1 VKHSKKTKDQLMK
14 EMAKMRQRMRRFE
27 AKEKKWGQEKL
38 KTQNVLR
45 DLRSSVDAAKDLILV
60 LDTKFRIMHANLA
73 TSRFLKKPI
82 NKIVGKTC
90 YRQIHEIDFVPRE
103 CPLNV
108 INHSKKHEEAECY
121 LSAKDMWLQ
130 VSSDP
135 IFDENGKMVRIVH
148 MLRDIT
154 EFRRTEALLRESE
167 RRFRTIFDYAN
178 HGIHLIDMTERKT
191 FMVNKTLCQMLGYSK
206 EEFKQLTINDIYPQ
220 KDLPYIMANFRK
232 ILREEIDIEINI
244 SLLRKDGSFAYVH
257 ASAAPFALGGKT
269 HLMCVFRET
278 GEQKTS

>member
-1 VKHSKKTKDQLMK
+1 MEHSNKTKDQLIK
-14 EMAKMRQRMRRFE
+14 ELVKAHQKVTRLE
-27 AKEKKWGQEKL
+27 AKEKERGKEKD
-38 KTQNVLR
+38 KAQNALR
-45 DLRSSVDAAKDLILV
+45 DLQSSFDAAKDFILV
-60 LDTKFRIMHANLA
+60 LDTKFRIIDANLA

-82 NKIVGKTC
+82 HKIIGKTC
-90 YRQIHEIDFVPRE
+90 YRLIHEIDSAPRE

-148 MLRDIT
+148 ILRDIT
-154 EFRRTEALLRESE
+154 EFRRTEASLRESE
-167 RRFRTIFDYAN
+167 GRFRKIFDYAN

-206 EEFKQLTINDIYPQ
+206 EEFKQLNINDIYPQ
-220 KDLPYIMANFRK
+220 KDLPYIMAKFRK
-232 ILREEIDIEINI
+232 ILREEIDIESNI

-278 GEQKTS
+278 GEHKTS